1 VSSEGGAGTIKGS
14 STSIGA
20 TFSATGSGAFFS
32 ALVEFTAAMGE
43 GSGCSSLA
51 VVFSSLDV
59 LPLRT
64 GTAFLVEVGTTDFLV
79 FLVLGSRA
87 VFSANMAVA
96 SETLETLPCA
106 LPME

>member
-1 VSSEGGAGTIKGS
+1 MLSERAAGTIKRS

-32 ALVEFTAAMGE
+32 ALVEFTAAIGE
-43 GSGCSSLA
+43 GSGSSSLA

-59 LPLRT
+59 LPLWT
-64 GTAFLVEVGTTDFLV
+64 GTAFLAADFLV
-79 FLVLGSRA
+79 FLVLGSCA
-87 VFSANMAVA
+87 VFSTNMAVA